1 MNFIL
6 PEAEIQLSCL
16 ELSMRERVSGDMLRV
31 VVRDYSILD
40 LVGYLGDFN
49 SECDDKPLVSVQIRN
64 ITKFI

>member
-1 MNFIL
+1 
-6 PEAEIQLSCL
+6 
-16 ELSMRERVSGDMLRV
+16 MRERVSGDMLRV